1 MPHPWSAARPARRH
15 RRAALAVGVAVALG
29 AGGVLPAAA
38 QTGPTSSS
46 TTTTAPP
53 TSTTTTPPTSTTAAP
68 TAPPSGPTTAPPPS
82 APPLT
87 PEDGPTT
94 TARSGSGRPPP
105 APTTSLPPSAAT
117 TAPVVVVDDPRVLPE
132 LGAVGLDSPE
142 YNLAVAGYLD
152 VQAREQ
158 EQADAYDK
166 AVASLRDL
174 VLADQR
180 LRGDVAQATRRQA
193 KAATRLA
200 ELRAELRNLAVDQY
214 VAGGIGGPPEESLDL
229 AGTTEQGRRRVLVDA
244 VQGRRLDELRTTADA
259 LRIAD
264 QTLASTSAE
273 LAELDHRRQD
283 DERTRDRAAVERD
296 RLTIDLGLRRRAVA
310 DTRLLAAVVGLDFP
324 LVVLNAYVSA
334 AKVLAVTQP
343 ECGIHWTA
351 LAGIGRTESRHGTFN
366 DSRVDADGHIS
377 PPIYGIALDGSGG
390 TAAIGDSDLGLLDGD
405 PNVDRAVGPMQ
416 FIPTTW
422 VKFAKDGNRD
432 GTIDPQNIYD
442 AALTAGVY
450 LCRQGPGLDT
460 DEGLRRAFRSYNND
474 GSYVELVLSRAHTY
488 DEFTV
493 PSVPGAPLVPPPLPK
508 PPPETTTSSSSS
520 TTSTTAGSGDG

>member
-1 MPHPWSAARPARRH
+1 MG
-15 RRAALAVGVAVALG
+15 ALAGALGLASVVPAVA
-29 AGGVLPAAA
+29 
-38 QTGPTSSS
+38 QTEPTPPSSS
-46 TTTTAPP
+46 PSTSAPP
-53 TSTTTTPPTSTTAAP
+53 TPPTTPQP
-68 TAPPSGPTTAPPPS
+68 TAPPPSSPPSTPSSAAPPS
-82 APPLT
+82 APPLAAD
-87 PEDGPTT
+87 DGIPTT
-94 TARSGSGRPPP
+94 TRPTGNRPPP

-132 LGAVGLDSPE
+132 LGAVGLDSPD
-142 YNLAVAGYLD
+142 YNLAVAAYLD
-152 VQAREQ
+152 VQSRYQ
-158 EQADAYDK
+158 EQADTYDR
-166 AVASLRDL
+166 AVSSLRDL

-200 ELRAELRNLAVDQY
+200 ELRASLRELAVDQY
-214 VAGGIGGPPEESLDL
+214 VAGGLGGPPEESLDL

-244 VQGRRLDELRTTADA
+244 VQGRRLHELRSTAEA
-259 LRIAD
+259 LRVAD

-273 LAELDHRRQD
+273 LAELDHRRAD

-296 RLTIDLGLRRRAVA
+296 RLAIEVGLRRRAVA

-343 ECGIHWTA
+343 DCGIHWTA

-366 DSRVDADGHIS
+366 DSRVDADGKIS

-405 PNVDRAVGPMQ
+405 PGVDRAVGPMQ

-422 VKFAKDGNRD
+422 VKFARDGNRD
-432 GTIDPQNIYD
+432 LSIDPQNIYD

-508 PPPETTTSSSSS
+508 PAAGSSTSSSTTSSSSS
-520 TTSTTAGSGDG
+520 TTTSAPGDR

>member
-1 MPHPWSAARPARRH
+1 MG
-15 RRAALAVGVAVALG
+15 LAVVLGVAG
-29 AGGVLPAAA
+29 ALPAEA
-38 QTGPTSSS
+38 QTGPSTSSTTTSAPPTTPAPTSSTTTVTTSPTGPTSS
-46 TTTTAPP
+46 TT
-53 TSTTTTPPTSTTAAP
+53 S
-68 TAPPSGPTTAPPPS
+68 PPPS

-87 PEDGPTT
+87 PDDGPTT
-94 TARSGSGRPPP
+94 TSRSGGNRPPV

-117 TAPVVVVDDPRVLPE
+117 TAPVVVVDDLRVLPE

-142 YNLAVAGYLD
+142 YHLAVVAYLE
-152 VQAREQ
+152 VQSRYQ
-158 EQADAYDK
+158 EQADTYDR

-193 KAATRLA
+193 KASARLA
-200 ELRAELRNLAVDQY
+200 ELRASLRDLAVDQY
-214 VAGGIGGPPEESLDL
+214 VAGGLGGPPEESLDL

-244 VQGRRLDELRTTADA
+244 VQGRRLGELRTTAEA
-259 LRIAD
+259 LRVAD
-264 QTLASTSAE
+264 QTLASTTAE
-273 LAELDHRRQD
+273 LAELDHRRAD
-283 DERTRDRAAVERD
+283 DERTRDRAAAERD
-296 RLTIDLGLRRRAVA
+296 RLNIDLGLRRRAVA

-343 ECGIHWTA
+343 DCGIHWTA
-351 LAGIGRTESRHGTFN
+351 LAGIGRTESRHGTFD
-366 DSRVDADGHIS
+366 DSRVDADGNIS

-416 FIPTTW
+416 FIPSTW

-432 GTIDPQNIYD
+432 GKIDPQNMYD

-493 PSVPGAPLVPPPLPK
+493 PPVPGAALVPPPLPK
-508 PPPETTTSSSSS
+508 PPPDASTSTSTSTSPSSSS
-520 TTSTTAGSGDG
+520 TTSTTSSSGDG